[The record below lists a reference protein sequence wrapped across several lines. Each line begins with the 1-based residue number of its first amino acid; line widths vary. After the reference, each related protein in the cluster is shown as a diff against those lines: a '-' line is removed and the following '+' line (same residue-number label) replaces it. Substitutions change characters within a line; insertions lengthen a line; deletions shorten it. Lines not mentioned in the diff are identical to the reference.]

1 MKTTK
6 VEFGYASVK
15 DVTLPEGGGLTDQ
28 TESFWGGTSIISSPP
43 DLSSR
48 HPLWIFPKTL
58 PFFFTSGLAWS
69 ISVPFP

>member
-28 TESFWGGTSIISSPP
+28 AESFWGGTSIISSPP
-43 DLSSR
+43 NLSSR
-48 HPLWIFPKTL
+48 HPL
-58 PFFFTSGLAWS
+58 
-69 ISVPFP
+69 